1 MKLRATTL
9 VKAAFGYI
17 LLTLLLIV
25 SIRYIYNE
33 MRTLTRVDGYKGVL
47 MQQRQVTNRV
57 ANKLY
62 QAEIIGQSLSVGSIE
77 EYNSYRYLM
86 RQVSQEVDSLR
97 PLLTDSGQL
106 LRLDSVKLL
115 LSQKARNMNQLLQT
129 IEEASA
135 DKAYQEQ
142 IEALISEPD
151 SIIIQPRVSNKVV
164 TRSNSYTIHKKPQRF
179 FKRIAAAFSTKRD
192 STEVK
197 NVIQEVYTDTL
208 IANFNPADTVVSILK
223 GIQEQLTDTQQQ
235 AKVALS
241 NRIRTLQLNGLM
253 LNQKVNQLLTAI
265 EQEES
270 MLDQQRA
277 EKEEFIRNRSVKSIT
292 AIAVAAIL
300 LASFFFLLVWRDV
313 TRSNHYR
320 QELEK
325 AKQRAEELLKLRESL
340 MLTITH
346 DIKAPTGSILGYIEL
361 LTTICPDTQQQFY
374 LNNMHHSATHL
385 LNLVHSLLD
394 FHRLEAQ
401 KVEIER
407 TPFVPC
413 EWLNTIVTSFVPAAQ
428 KKGIALTCEVS
439 ELPPHVYISDPFRL
453 RQVVENLLSNAI
465 KFTEQ
470 GEIKLRAFMREGKLE
485 LSVSDSGSGIA
496 LEEQQKLF
504 KAFTRLKNAQAQEGF
519 GLGLAITY
527 RLIELLEGSIYLRSE
542 VGKGTTFYVTIPLPQ
557 ATPGV
562 EKIFLSKQDKSV
574 IQSLESMQQELKGP
588 KVALIDDDPI
598 QLELTIQMLRS
609 LQIEAVGTT
618 QPEELIEFLKQE
630 KVELLLSDLQM
641 PAMNGIELLQQI
653 RKIDIKRVQRVPAI
667 ALTARSEMQLA
678 DVEEKGFA
686 QILHKPFSLRELKEV
701 IEEVLGIHLQAR
713 ERCEE
718 QKSREQEGE
727 QMQEVIATADTYH
740 FAALTLFSAGD
751 KEAATQIIDSFIAET
766 TLNYKQWK
774 EAIEKQSVEELS
786 KLAHKMQPLF
796 TMVQATH
803 SVEKMHWIENQKTL
817 SSCSNELLEAA
828 GCLSKEI
835 EEVIAAAKSY
845 LENELDG

>member
-1 MKLRATTL
+1 MKLKATTP
-9 VKAAFGYI
+9 VKAAFGYL

-33 MRTLTRVDGYKGVL
+33 MRTLTRVDSYEGVL

-62 QAEIIGQSLSVGSIE
+62 QAEIIGQSLSVGSLQ
-77 EYNSYRYLM
+77 EYNSYRALM
-86 RQVSQEVDSLR
+86 RQVTQEVDSLR
-97 PLLTDSGQL
+97 PLLTDSMQL
-106 LRLDSVKLL
+106 LRLDSVQLL
-115 LSQKARNMNQLLQT
+115 LRQKARNMNQLLQT

-135 DKAYQEQ
+135 DKAYQER

-151 SIIIQPRVSNKVV
+151 SLITQPLVSNKVV
-164 TRSNSYTIHKKPQRF
+164 TRSNSYTIRKKPQHF
-179 FKRIAAAFSTKRD
+179 FKRIAQAFSPPKND

-208 IANFNPADTVVSILK
+208 MTNFNPADTVVSLLK

-235 AKVALS
+235 AKLALA

-253 LNQKVNQLLTAI
+253 LNQKVNQLLTTI
-265 EQEES
+265 EQEEF

-277 EKEEFIRNRSVKSIT
+277 EQEELIRNRSVKSIT
-292 AIAVAAIL
+292 AIALVAIV
-300 LASFFFLLVWRDV
+300 LAFTFFLLVWRDV

-320 QELEK
+320 YELEK

-361 LTTICPDTQQQFY
+361 LTTICPDTKQQFY

-394 FHRLEAQ
+394 FHRLEAH
-401 KVEIER
+401 KVEVER
-407 TPFVPC
+407 TPFVPSD
-413 EWLNTIVTSFVPAAQ
+413 WLKTIATSYLPLAQ
-428 KKGIALTCEVS
+428 KKGLDLTCEVE
-439 ELPPHVYISDPFRL
+439 ELPSHVYISDPFRL

-470 GEIKLRAFMREGKLE
+470 GGVKLRAFIREGKLE
-485 LSVSDSGSGIA
+485 LSVSDTGSGIA
-496 LEEQQKLF
+496 HEEQQKLF

-527 RLIELLEGSIYLRSE
+527 RLIELFEGTIYLRSE

-557 ATPGV
+557 ASAGV
-562 EKIFLSKQDKSV
+562 EEVFLRKQEKS
-574 IQSLESMQQELKGP
+574 IEQPYEASQEKLP
-588 KVALIDDDPI
+588 LLTIALIDDDPI
-598 QLELTIQMLRS
+598 QLELTIQMLRY
-609 LQIEAVGTT
+609 LQVEAVGTT

-630 KVELLLSDLQM
+630 KVDLLLSDLQM
-641 PAMNGIELLQQI
+641 PAMNGIELLQSI
-653 RKIDIKRVQRVPAI
+653 RKLDSKRLQRIPAI

-678 DVEEKGFA
+678 AVEEKGFA

-701 IEEVLGIHLQAR
+701 IEEVLGIELLPK
-713 ERCEE
+713 ESGEE
-718 QKSREQEGE
+718 QRDEP
-727 QMQEVIATADTYH
+727 MQEEKEAITTTHSYH
-740 FAALTLFSAGD
+740 FGALTLFSVGD
-751 KEAATQIIDSFIAET
+751 EEAAIEIINSFVRET
-766 TLNYKQWK
+766 TYNYEGWK
-774 EAIEKQSVEELS
+774 EAIEAQSIEQLT

-796 TMVQATH
+796 GMIQATS
-803 SVEKMHWIENQKTL
+803 SVEKMRWIEEQKRL
-817 SSCSNELLEAA
+817 SLCSNELLEVAN
-828 GCLSKEI
+828 CLTKEI
-835 EEVIAAAKSY
+835 EQVITAAKNYSK
-845 LENELDG
+845 ELLKG